1 MISKVLFISE
11 KHVIS
16 KDEKK
21 RGGFMRKEESSGL
34 KGQLVPVCYP
44 IWEFS
49 LLLFCYCCGKA
60 ANDSY

>member
-21 RGGFMRKEESSGL
+21 KGGGYEEGGEQWV
-34 KGQLVPVCYP
+34 KGTAGACVLPDMGVLLSVA
-44 IWEFS
+44 I
-49 LLLFCYCCGKA
+49 LLLLWQGSK
-60 ANDSY
+60 

>member
-21 RGGFMRKEESSGL
+21 RGGGGYEEGGEQWV
-34 KGQLVPVCYP
+34 KGTAGACVLPDMGVLSVA
-44 IWEFS
+44 I
-49 LLLFCYCCGKA
+49 LLLLWQGSKW
-60 ANDSY
+60 